1 MACDFM
7 NVLSGTSCAEN
18 FSGVGM
24 TLYIFNAKDLAAD
37 PDYSEDLA
45 GFTPESFAFK
55 EGKGAYRVILKRQS
69 GKVTSTSTPN
79 GGGFVNTFTG
89 VVASNMDKM
98 SLLARTLNNNPEWGA
113 MVGCGQDKDGKAQY
127 YVIYDPTFGISFNME
142 SDTGDTPESDHG
154 HTITISAGPMIYPM
168 AKWTATNPLRIVEEE
183 SAGGGGNTNGGDDDE
198 TTTT

>member
-7 NVLSGTSCAEN
+7 NVLSGTTCAEN

-24 TLYIFNAKDLAAD
+24 TLYIFNANDLEKA
-37 PDYSEDLA
+37 PDYDEQNA
-45 GFTPESFAFK
+45 GFTAASFAFK
-55 EGKGAYRVILKRQS
+55 DGAGAYRVILKRQS

-89 VVASNMDKM
+89 VVAANMDKM

-113 MVGCGQDKDGKAQY
+113 MVGAGQDAEGNPTY

-142 SDTGDTPESDHG
+142 SDSGDTPESDHG
-154 HTITISAGPMIYPM
+154 HTLTISAGPMVYPM
-168 AKWTATNPLRIVEEE
+168 AKWTGTLTVKEDA
-183 SAGGGGNTNGGDDDE
+183 
-198 TTTT
+198 